1 MLTVKID
8 YRVHDEAYHCELSAF
23 QYDVSKLNAEA
34 FPELTVRY
42 YNSPDNAA
50 GYEAFKTFIDNSDR
64 VIIERVIIFNA
75 QNVEIHNSDIWKN
88 ISALQEIALGQNQ
101 MYPECTIGFMPAGWA
116 GDVEQEENLEG

>member
-42 YNSPDNAA
+42 YNSPDNIA
-50 GYEAFKTFIDNSDR
+50 GYEAFKTFIDNNNR

-88 ISALQEIALGQNQ
+88 ISSLQEIALGQNQ

-116 GDVEQEENLEG
+116 GDAEQEENLEG